1 MVHLLKQKG
10 YMSLIF
16 LTQCS
21 TMYMDLDTW
30 SRKGSIMKEHQITEK
45 LKKVAIDL
53 FKAYGYNNV
62 SVRQICNA
70 AGVARSTFYS
80 MYSSKDD
87 LVVSIYTVEMD
98 SPEKSLEELAHM
110 KNDLERLW
118 VFYSKYVNLA
128 ITVGPEVSA
137 ALMCIELNHNVGIC
151 DAMKKIRR
159 YTVALCQN
167 CQEQG
172 LVMNPWPAEQL
183 IPMVSSA
190 ITYETYEW
198 CRCKGDYPLKEN
210 ARMTFEALLN
220 VPEKYRCN

>member
-1 MVHLLKQKG
+1 MVQERDE
-10 YMSLIF
+10 YA
-16 LTQCS
+16 
-21 TMYMDLDTW
+21 
-30 SRKGSIMKEHQITEK
+30 MKDHQTANK

-53 FKAYGYNNV
+53 FKAHGYNNV

-70 AGVARSTFYS
+70 ANVARSTFYS

-87 LVVSIYTVEMD
+87 LVISIYTVEMD
-98 SPEKSLEELAHM
+98 SPEKSLEELVHM

-118 VFYSKYVNLA
+118 AIYSKYVNLA
-128 ITVGPEVSA
+128 MTVGPEVSA
-137 ALMCIELNHNVGIC
+137 ALMSIELNNNVGIC
-151 DAMKKIRR
+151 DAMKKVRR

-172 LVMNPWPAEQL
+172 MIMNQWPAEQL

-198 CRCKGDYPLKEN
+198 CRCKGNYPLQEN
-210 ARMTFEALLN
+210 ARLTFVALLN

>member
-1 MVHLLKQKG
+1 
-10 YMSLIF
+10 
-16 LTQCS
+16 
-21 TMYMDLDTW
+21 MYMDLDTW

-87 LVVSIYTVEMD
+87 LVISIYTVNLD
-98 SPEKSLEELAHM
+98 ISEKKLEELAHT
-110 KNDLERLW
+110 KNDLERIW
-118 VFYSKYVNLA
+118 AIYSQYIKLA
-128 ITVGPEVSA
+128 MNVGTEVSA
-137 ALMCIELNHNVGIC
+137 ALMIIELNRNVGIY
-151 DAMKKIRR
+151 DAMKKVRR

-183 IPMVSSA
+183 IPMVSASLNNQVF
-190 ITYETYEW
+190 EW
-198 CRCKGDYPLKEN
+198 CRCKGDYPLMKN

>member
-1 MVHLLKQKG
+1 
-10 YMSLIF
+10 
-16 LTQCS
+16 
-21 TMYMDLDTW
+21 MYMDLDTW

-53 FKAYGYNNV
+53 FKTYGYNNV

-70 AGVARSTFYS
+70 AGVPRSTFYS

-87 LVVSIYTVEMD
+87 LVISIYTVNMD
-98 SPEKSLEELAHM
+98 ISEEKLEELAHT
-110 KNDLERLW
+110 KNDLERIW
-118 VFYSKYVNLA
+118 AIYSQYIKLA
-128 ITVGPEVSA
+128 MNVGTEVSA
-137 ALMCIELNHNVGIC
+137 ALMIIELNRNVGIY
-151 DAMKKIRR
+151 DAMKKVRR

-172 LVMNPWPAEQL
+172 LVTNPWPAEKL
-183 IPMVSSA
+183 IPMVSASLNNQVF
-190 ITYETYEW
+190 EW
-198 CRCKGDYPLKEN
+198 CRRKGDYPLMEN